1 MIKNILELARIHQY
15 TKNFFIFLPA
25 FFSFKLQQPEIL
37 WKSFIAFCAFSLSA
51 SSIYILNDWM
61 DRFDDAMHPEKRNRP
76 LASGRINGNTAISI
90 HICLLFSGL
99 LLAVCVSFNVLYVI
113 IVYVVLNIMYSL
125 KLKHIPII
133 DIMIISMGFV
143 LRLFAGAE
151 TAGVVL
157 VNWIIIM
164 TFLLALFLALGKR
177 RDDVLLFEK
186 TNKKVRK
193 VIEGYN
199 LKFIDASMV
208 MTGAIVILAYIM
220 WAISPEVA
228 LKHNSSH
235 LYLTSIFVV
244 LGILRYL
251 QLSFVEEKS
260 GSPTKILL
268 RDTAIK
274 FILLGWLCS
283 FVIIIYIR

>member
-1 MIKNILELARIHQY
+1 MLKNILQLARTHQY

-37 WKSFIAFCAFSLSA
+37 WKCFIAFCSFSLSA
-51 SSIYILNDWM
+51 SSIYILNDWQ
-61 DRFDDAMHPEKRNRP
+61 DRFEDAMHPQKCNRP
-76 LASGRINGNTAISI
+76 IASGRINGKTAVT
-90 HICLLFSGL
+90 ICICFLFGGL
-99 LLAVCVSFNVLYVI
+99 LVAGYVSLNVFYVI
-113 IVYVVLNIMYSL
+113 VVYIVLNILYSL
-125 KLKHIPII
+125 RLKYIPII
-133 DIMIISMGFV
+133 DIVVISIGFV

-151 TAGVVL
+151 AGGIVL

-186 TNKKVRK
+186 TNNKVRK

-220 WAISPEVA
+220 WSISPEVVS
-228 LKHNSSH
+228 KHNSYY
-235 LYLTSIFVV
+235 LYLTSVFVV
-244 LGILRYL
+244 LGILRYM
-251 QLSFVEEKS
+251 QLSFVEEKG

-268 RDTAIK
+268 RDTTIQL
-274 FILLGWLCS
+274 ILLGWICS
-283 FVIIIYIR
+283 FVIIIYV